1 MSRRHSA
8 VVVVVGDVAAHRNA
22 AAAVVVAVAGTVDAV
37 DGLLMLLTRLACVDS
52 MVMAFGHF
60 GKQTTTAVWDG
71 VGVDCPPG
79 EGGGALGGQLGVV
92 EAEGSMVTK
101 GWAWSGAVDP

>member
-8 VVVVVGDVAAHRNA
+8 VVVVVVVDAVAAHRNA

-37 DGLLMLLTRLACVDS
+37 DGLSMLLTRLTCVDS

-60 GKQTTTAVWDG
+60 EKQTTAAVG
-71 VGVDCPPG
+71 K
-79 EGGGALGGQLGVV
+79 A
-92 EAEGSMVTK
+92 
-101 GWAWSGAVDP
+101 